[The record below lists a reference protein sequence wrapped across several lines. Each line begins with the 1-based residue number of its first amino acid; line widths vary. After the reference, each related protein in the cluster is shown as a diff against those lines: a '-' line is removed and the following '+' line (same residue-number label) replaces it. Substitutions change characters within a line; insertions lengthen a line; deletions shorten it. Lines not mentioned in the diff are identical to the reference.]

1 MRFTIINSQC
11 YNNTDSCSGVRIM
24 KKIEKDK
31 ARDLRAKGYS
41 MNEIVRSLNVS
52 KSSVSLWV
60 RDIKLT
66 VQQRRRLSEKGHTLE
81 AIEKRRAI
89 RLRNEFVRR
98 HVVFQSATETISNIS
113 DRDLFFFG
121 LALYAGEGAKYSRGN
136 VCFYNSDPRLIQI
149 MIIYFKRI
157 CGVKS
162 KKFRGHVLL
171 HPHLDARKAEQYWSK
186 ISGIPPSQFQKTSQQ
201 HNKASK
207 GKKDSLPMGTFMI
220 GVYDTGIFL
229 KIMGWM
235 DGTYRAIVSKKY
247 RVPDKYASVL

>member
-1 MRFTIINSQC
+1 
-11 YNNTDSCSGVRIM
+11 M

-31 ARDLRAKGYS
+31 ARLLRSRGYS
-41 MNEIVRSLNVS
+41 MNEIVRILKVA

-60 RDIKLT
+60 RDVKLT
-66 VQQRRRLSEKGHTLE
+66 SGQLQRLSKKGHTLE

-98 HVVFQSATETISNIS
+98 QVIFKTAINSISGIT
-113 DRDLFFFG
+113 DRDLFFVG

-136 VCFYNSDPRLIQI
+136 VSFYNSDPRLVQI
-149 MIIYFKRI
+149 MMRFFKKV
-157 CGVKS
+157 CKVKDR
-162 KKFRGHVLL
+162 KFKGHVLL
-171 HPHLDARKAEQYWSK
+171 HPHLDAGVAEQYWSN
-186 ISGIPPSQFQKTSQQ
+186 ISGIPLAQFQKTSQQ

-220 GVYDTGIFL
+220 GVYDTILFL

-235 DGTYRAIVSKKY
+235 DGAYRRIISKRLHVS
-247 RVPDKYASVL
+247 DKYASVL